1 MTKKKRRRS
10 RQNPAIR
17 EFILRNIAAHSDDIG
32 ALTADEFRISRQA
45 VSGYLQRLISDR
57 LVEASGQTNARSYKL
72 ANISSVVENIKITP
86 GMYEH
91 EIWDALIRP
100 KMIKLPD
107 NIVDICQYGFNEMLN
122 NVIDY
127 SGSEDALIGYDQTYT
142 TVTMFIIDHGVGIFE
157 KIRKDFNLADSRDAL
172 LELSKGKLTSDA
184 SRHSGEGIFFTSRMF
199 DRFEI
204 LSGNLFYARLRSLD
218 DEWLIET
225 DDRAEFM
232 EGTSIRMIVASNA
245 NWTTKEVFDTYQ
257 DDEYRFSKTHVPV
270 LLARY
275 GKEQLVS
282 RSQAKR
288 VLARF
293 DKFNEVMLDFQNV
306 AEVGQ
311 AFADEIFRVYV
322 VAHPSVKIITVN
334 TSPEIDRMIAHVLAS
349 NPNAPNR
356 T

>member
-1 MTKKKRRRS
+1 
-10 RQNPAIR
+10 
-17 EFILRNIAAHSDDIG
+17 LRNIDTHSNDIG
-32 ALTADEFRISRQA
+32 ALAAERFQISRQA
-45 VSGYLQRLISDR
+45 VNGYLQRLISDR

-72 ANISSVVENIKITP
+72 ADISSVAENIKITP

-122 NVIDY
+122 NVIDH
-127 SGSEDALIGYDQTYT
+127 SGSEDALISYDQTYA
-142 TVTMFIIDHGVGIFE
+142 TVKMLIVDHGVGIFE

-204 LSGNLFYARLRSLD
+204 LSGNLFYARLRSLG

-232 EGTSIRMIVASNA
+232 GGTSIRMIVASNA
-245 NWTTKEVFDTYQ
+245 NWTAKEVFDRYQ

-270 LLARY
+270 SLARY

-293 DKFNEVMLDFQNV
+293 DKFNEVMLDFQDV

-311 AFADEIFRVYV
+311 AFADEIFRVY
-322 VAHPSVKIITVN
+322 ARTHPSVKIVTVN

>member
-1 MTKKKRRRS
+1 
-10 RQNPAIR
+10 
-17 EFILRNIAAHSDDIG
+17 
-32 ALTADEFRISRQA
+32 
-45 VSGYLQRLISDR
+45 
-57 LVEASGQTNARSYKL
+57 
-72 ANISSVVENIKITP
+72 
-86 GMYEH
+86 MYEH

-122 NVIDY
+122 NVIDH

-245 NWTTKEVFDTYQ
+245 NWTTKEVFDRYQ